1 MNVSKYLGRTRK
13 FLIFFVVVVAD
24 SKYFVCEMNYAQ
36 SCTPIQSEHA
46 TISPIDRAGV
56 TWVM

>member
-46 TISPIDRAGV
+46 TISRAGV